1 MQIIVDNSAGD
12 MMPGDFASIHLDVK
26 GSGPVLSVSSS
37 ALIFDARGLSVATV
51 GADNRVLVK
60 PVTVERDL
68 GSVIEIASGL
78 GPDDRVIQ
86 NPPDG
91 ILTGALVNVILKP
104 KGSNEHG

>member
-1 MQIIVDNSAGD
+1 
-12 MMPGDFASIHLDVK
+12 MMPGDFASIHLDIK
-26 GSGPVLSVSSS
+26 SEGPVLSVSSS

-60 PVTVERDL
+60 PVTVQRDL

-78 GPDDRVIQ
+78 EASDRVIQ

-91 ILTGALVNVILKP
+91 ISSGALVNVIAKP
-104 KGSNEHG
+104 KGPNEHG